1 MGKNP
6 GKEEIMHPGVID
18 VFVPIVGSV
27 SMFTFL
33 TFAVWFGDRRKERE
47 AFYKSETLR
56 RITESSGEG
65 AKEAI
70 DLLREESR
78 LGRIKKREG
87 MKIGGLICIAVGAG
101 MMFFIG
107 QMHTTDPD
115 APVFLG
121 LIPAF
126 VGVALLIYVFF
137 MAGPVE

>member
-1 MGKNP
+1 MTLMKSFLLGSAATFVVVAGAQAADLPTKKGAPAAEYVRVCKIGDIAGFVIP
-6 GKEEIMHPGVID
+6 GTD
-18 VFVPIVGSV
+18 
-27 SMFTFL
+27 TCL
-33 TFAVWFGDRRKERE
+33 
-47 AFYKSETLR
+47 
-56 RITESSGEG
+56 
-65 AKEAI
+65 
-70 DLLREESR
+70 
-78 LGRIKKREG
+78 
-87 MKIGGLICIAVGAG
+87 KIGGLICIAVGAG